1 VKLTEPPWP
10 LDGIRVLSVELMQS
24 LPYAT
29 QLLGRL
35 GAEIIK
41 VEVPAG
47 GDSARRAR
55 PAVEDTDGSLVG
67 ATYVRSNLGKKSLA
81 LDLKSDKGRSV
92 FLRLLPHVDVVAENL
107 SSGAMERLGL
117 GPGEV
122 LRDHPSLIY
131 VSISGFGRQ
140 AAGAYSNWPA
150 YTTVA
155 EAMAG
160 FMEAARPADE
170 RPRVGTA
177 GALGDLGTALFG
189 VIGIVVALLQRQKDG
204 RGRRVDLAMYDSMV
218 ALADMI
224 PNLWSMGVTTG
235 GRVGAAVADSFR
247 ATDGHFVIL
256 VIREEEFARLAQVI
270 GHPEWL
276 HDERVAAR
284 ASWGANT
291 DPLFRPAIEA
301 WARGLTKLEAAGRL
315 CEAGVPAGP
324 CHTPADVVSD
334 RHLRDR
340 QMVLE
345 VERPLGGEPLLV
357 VGNPVR
363 LSDCPPERWPRRWPR
378 LGEHSEELLKVHLG
392 MSDDEI
398 EALRAD
404 GVIR

>member
-1 VKLTEPPWP
+1 

-35 GAEIIK
+35 GAEVIK
-41 VEVPAG
+41 VEVPSG

-55 PAVEDTDGSLVG
+55 PAVEDADGSLVG

-81 LDLKSDKGRSV
+81 LDLKSEAGRGI
-92 FLRLLPHVDVVAENL
+92 FLRLVPHVDVVAENL
-107 SSGAMERLGL
+107 HSGAMERLGL
-117 GPGEV
+117 GADELMRV
-122 LRDHPSLIY
+122 HPSLIH

-140 AAGAYSNWPA
+140 PDGPYSNWPA
-150 YTTVA
+150 YTSSV

-160 FMEAARPADE
+160 FMEAARPPGE
-170 RPRVGTA
+170 RPRVGAA

-189 VIGIVVALLQRQKDG
+189 VIGILAALLQRRRDG
-204 RGRRVDLAMYDSMV
+204 RGRHLDLAMYDSMV

-224 PNLWSMGVTTG
+224 PNLWSMGVPTG
-235 GRVGAAVADSFR
+235 GKIGGAVADSFQ
-247 ATDGHFVIL
+247 ASDGYFVIL
-256 VIREEEFARLAQVI
+256 VIREEEFARLAHAI

-276 HDERVAAR
+276 HDEQLASRS
-284 ASWGANT
+284 SWGANVEAI
-291 DPLFRPAIEA
+291 FRPAIEA
-301 WARGLTKLEAAGRL
+301 WAQDLTKLEAARRL

-324 CHTPADVVSD
+324 SNTASDVVSD

-340 QMVLE
+340 DMVLE

-363 LSDCPPERWPRRWPR
+363 LSDCPPERWPRHWPR
-378 LGEHSEELLKVHLG
+378 LGEHSDEVLMDLLGLSREEL
-392 MSDDEI
+392 D
-398 EALRAD
+398 ALRAD
-404 GVIR
+404 GVIV